1 MFWATRRPPVVFSTK
16 AGENAGPTEVPQ
28 RPSTRRCCRPRR
40 PVPRHGRALV
50 LAVDTNVLEPAL
62 IAAATAGPKTPARS
76 LAACVARRRSC
87 GYWASILRSVA
98 KAERETESSPDER
111 NGLNA
116 PSRLMVDD
124 HDSAEK

>member
-1 MFWATRRPPVVFSTK
+1 MLPK
-16 AGENAGPTEVPQ
+16 I
-28 RPSTRRCCRPRR
+28 
-40 PVPRHGRALV
+40 
-50 LAVDTNVLEPAL
+50 PAL
-62 IAAATAGPKTPARS
+62 AGR
-76 LAACVARRRSC
+76 
-87 GYWASILRSVA
+87 ASILRSVA